1 MPVTIVLRTEG
12 GQGPQGRP
20 EPAGERAL
28 TFDGERIVIGRGPGS
43 EVRLPDPSVSHRHA
57 VVRQQGSSWVLVD
70 EGSSNGTYVGGV
82 RLSRGSPRSLR
93 SGDLVRVGR
102 VWLEVRIDQSPAT
115 REIAGATR
123 DLALALVAE
132 AMEKIGDDVT
142 TKLRV
147 VEGADRDA
155 VLRLAE
161 EGRVYTIGRAE
172 ECDLSLADADC
183 SREHARVVRRG
194 QTVLVR
200 DTGSR
205 NGTLLADGKIPSD
218 RDTPWRGSAM
228 LRVGKTVLAL
238 EEPAQIALE
247 QLEAAADE
255 IIPADEKPI
264 EPPPPSQKPSS
275 KKPEPEKKEEAK
287 PASQRQPGAAPIA
300 QVGSVVT
307 KTSTTVSTRRSVS
320 GTDIAVGLVALVVI
334 GLSVAG
340 MIWLLKS

>member
-12 GQGPQGRP
+12 GQ
-20 EPAGERAL
+20 GERAL

-132 AMEKIGDDVT
+132 AMEKIGDDVI

-205 NGTLLADGKIPSD
+205 NGTLLAEARIPSD

-255 IIPADEKPI
+255 IIPADEKPV
-264 EPPPPSQKPSS
+264 EPPPPSQKPSES

-320 GTDIAVGLVALVVI
+320 GTDIAVGLVAIVVI
-334 GLSVAG
+334 GLSIAG
-340 MIWLLKS
+340 MVWLLKS